1 MNKCREYTFVLYYSF
16 TRLQMAFLIK
26 KIIIHR
32 HRLKFKLILT
42 YVHVM
47 TDEEEEKTLL
57 NREDVEIQLRK
68 CS

>member
-16 TRLQMAFLIK
+16 TRLQKTFLIE

-42 YVHVM
+42 HVHAM
-47 TDEEEEKTLL
+47 TDEEEEKTPL
-57 NREDVEIQLRK
+57 NRKDVEIQLRK